1 MKEKINIKAKSTLL
15 PFLGLAL
22 LLLFSPCKVR
32 NYIQAE
38 LGLSQ
43 TEVASK
49 SKTTFTSVGC
59 SAFEISEATSALTKS
74 GIQSAPILAENST
87 AIAFR
92 KTVST
97 HKSTTFHT
105 TRNLLISVVPLYIL
119 YKNFKVYL

>member
-1 MKEKINIKAKSTLL
+1 LKEKINIKAKSTFL

-49 SKTTFTSVGC
+49 SKTTFAIASC
-59 SAFEISEATSALTKS
+59 SAFEVSEATSATTKS
-74 GIQSAPILAENST
+74 STQSAPILAENSA
-87 AIAFR
+87 AISFR

-97 HKSTTFHT
+97 HKTTTFHT
-105 TRNLLISVVPLYIL
+105 TRNRSISVVPLYIL
-119 YKNFKVYL
+119 YRNFKVYL